1 MNRIL
6 FALLLLALASG
17 CGGGGG
23 NNNRGT
29 IALLVTDAPV
39 PFESVRSATV
49 EIDRITIDG
58 GPYALG
64 PARILYQGAPIAIDV
79 CNLRNGIASHIL
91 SRKVAVFEYRRMHV
105 HFSGA
110 QLELTNGHQ
119 FSTAD
124 GSIQLP
130 AGGTSGLE
138 VTIETPLEVTK
149 GHWSRL
155 LLDIDLPRSFAP
167 LGTSDLLL
175 AQSLSFEPLV
185 HAVRPGLTGEIR
197 GVVSQADTQ
206 GQILPVADATLYFLP
221 AGTEDINMA
230 AGSTGTEADGS
241 FAKIGLQPG
250 TYDVVAMKAGVAT
263 TYNAC
268 LVGVGG
274 YCVVDILLP

>member
-6 FALLLLALASG
+6 FALPLLVLASG
-17 CGGGGG
+17 CGGGS
-23 NNNRGT
+23 NNSHGT

-58 GPYALG
+58 GPYALA
-64 PARILYQGAPIAIDV
+64 PARVLYQGAPIAIEV
-79 CNLRNGIASHIL
+79 SNLRNGIARHIL
-91 SRKVAVFEYRRMHV
+91 SRNVALFEYRRMHV

-130 AGGTSGLE
+130 AGGTNGLE
-138 VTIETPLEVTK
+138 VTIETPLDVKK

-155 LLDIDLPRSFAP
+155 LLDIDMPRSFVP
-167 LGTSDLLL
+167 QGTGDLLL
-175 AQSLSFEPLV
+175 AQSLSFEPLM
-185 HAVRPGLTGEIR
+185 HAVRPGMTGEVR
-197 GVVSQADTQ
+197 GVVSQANAQ
-206 GQILPVADATLYFLP
+206 GEILPVVDATLYFLP
-221 AGTEDINMA
+221 AGTEDLNMA

-241 FAKIGLQPG
+241 YAKLGLLPG
-250 TYDVVAMKAGVAT
+250 TYDVVAMKAGSVIT
-263 TYNAC
+263 HNAC
-268 LVGVGG
+268 LVSVGG
-274 YCVVDILLP
+274 YSVVDILLP